1 MDKGNLG
8 IAGLVAGIVGLLL
21 GGLAYMRAGKA
32 ATTANEALKIVEAEA
47 ENADGPAEIRKAV
60 QSAIA
65 ETKADLQSM
74 VAEVRTEIGRLER
87 QAEQSD
93 VLRKAKDHANAV
105 AERSSENLM
114 TQVKA
119 LRTEI
124 AAGDQDTKEYY
135 NELKADLEKK
145 LKESNDKL
153 KRMTTTW
160 IESGAM

>member
-21 GGLAYMRAGKA
+21 GGVAYMRAGKA
-32 ATTANEALKIVEAEA
+32 ASTANEALQIVEAEA
-47 ENADGPAEIRKAV
+47 ENADGPAERRRAI
-60 QSAIA
+60 QDAIA
-65 ETKADLQSM
+65 ATKADLEKM
-74 VAEVRTEIGRLER
+74 VAEVRTEISRLER
-87 QAEQSD
+87 QAEQSG
-93 VLRKAKDHANAV
+93 VLLQAKKHSNAV

-114 TQVKA
+114 AQVKA
-119 LRTEI
+119 LQAEI

-135 NELKADLEKK
+135 KGLKVDLEKK